1 MTTTMI
7 NLLVIGKGWQEFQY
21 GAPECQQQLKDN
33 GIYIG
38 SDTSIGYR
46 AFIGHSAVIGDRAF
60 IGRGA
65 VIGSRAFIGHS
76 AVIGDD
82 ASIGDRASIGG
93 DAVIGSRASIR
104 DDASIGDDAFIGDRA
119 KPKTIFITGSRHS
132 VNYWGEDKI
141 QIGCIQ
147 KSIAE
152 WEKEYAK
159 VGIENS
165 YSQDEIAEYR
175 RYIEMIKAF
184 HQSNQSK

>member
-38 SDTSIGYR
+38 DD
-46 AFIGHSAVIGDRAF
+46 AF
-60 IGRGA
+60 
-65 VIGSRAFIGHS
+65 IGSRAF
-76 AVIGDD
+76 
-82 ASIGDRASIGG
+82 
-93 DAVIGSRASIR
+93 
-104 DDASIGDDAFIGDRA
+104 IGDDAFIGDRA

-141 QIGCIQ
+141 QISCIQ

>member
-46 AFIGHSAVIGDRAF
+46 AFIGH
-60 IGRGA
+60 GA
-65 VIGSRAFIGHS
+65 V
-76 AVIGDD
+76 
-82 ASIGDRASIGG
+82 IGDRASIG
-93 DAVIGSRASIR
+93 DRAV
-104 DDASIGDDAFIGDRA
+104 IGDDAVIGDRA

-141 QIGCIQ
+141 QISCIQ

>member
-46 AFIGHSAVIGDRAF
+46 AFIG
-60 IGRGA
+60 RGA
-65 VIGSRAFIGHS
+65 F
-76 AVIGDD
+76 
-82 ASIGDRASIGG
+82 
-93 DAVIGSRASIR
+93 
-104 DDASIGDDAFIGDRA
+104 IGDDAFIGDRA

-141 QIGCIQ
+141 QISCIQ

>member
-21 GAPECQQQLKDN
+21 GSPECQQQLKDN

-65 VIGSRAFIGHS
+65 
-76 AVIGDD
+76 
-82 ASIGDRASIGG
+82 
-93 DAVIGSRASIR
+93 
-104 DDASIGDDAFIGDRA
+104 SIGDDAFIGDRA

-141 QIGCIQ
+141 QISCIQ

>member
-21 GAPECQQQLKDN
+21 GSPECQQQLKDN

-46 AFIGHSAVIGDRAF
+46 AFIGH
-60 IGRGA
+60 GA
-65 VIGSRAFIGHS
+65 S
-76 AVIGDD
+76 
-82 ASIGDRASIGG
+82 
-93 DAVIGSRASIR
+93 
-104 DDASIGDDAFIGDRA
+104 IGDRA

-141 QIGCIQ
+141 QICCIQ

-184 HQSNQSK
+184 HESNQSK